1 MVIYFCNRFITIPM
15 TSFMASSSA
24 FFMIVSAFFMNT
36 IKKRGENQD
45 LIDKSLAIGT
55 FPMDD
60 DSLLFQFFF
69 FKKGSIEWSLKKPPS
84 YTPKRRGYQISK
96 STYSTCGMTFSFSDQ
111 NILSQNKFVIVIS
124 FQWMKQKK
132 LTIIYSQRFDKSLRL
147 LKINTI
153 GAKK

>member
-60 DSLLFQFFF
+60 DSLLF
-69 FKKGSIEWSLKKPPS
+69 
-84 YTPKRRGYQISK
+84 
-96 STYSTCGMTFSFSDQ
+96 
-111 NILSQNKFVIVIS
+111 
-124 FQWMKQKK
+124 
-132 LTIIYSQRFDKSLRL
+132 
-147 LKINTI
+147 
-153 GAKK
+153 